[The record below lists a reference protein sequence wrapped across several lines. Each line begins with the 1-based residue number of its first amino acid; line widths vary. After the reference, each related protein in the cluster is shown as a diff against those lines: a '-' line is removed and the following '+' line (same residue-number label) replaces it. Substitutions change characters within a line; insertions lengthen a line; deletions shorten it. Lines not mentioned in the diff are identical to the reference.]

1 MRGLF
6 FKKDERQRWGYGFFG
21 AAGVAVALI
30 QAKIA
35 QALVAGEQFQ
45 PWRGTVFFQFL
56 EQTGAE
62 AVSLMFRMY
71 HQFSDQQR
79 ISPQSTPNGPHN
91 LPFLINRLQEY
102 AASEFF
108 LHFLKRLHERWNG
121 KIVEQPS
128 LALIRQPCNSSIASS
143 PLPRLE
149 RYGAV

>member
-6 FKKDERQRWGYGFFG
+6 FKKDERQRWGYGFCG

-62 AVSLMFRMY
+62 AVSLMFWVS
-71 HQFSDQQR
+71 HQFSAPQR
-79 ISPQSTPNGPHN
+79 ISTTSTQSGPIKLTFH
-91 LPFLINRLQEY
+91 ITRLKE
-102 AASEFF
+102 
-108 LHFLKRLHERWNG
+108 
-121 KIVEQPS
+121 
-128 LALIRQPCNSSIASS
+128 
-143 PLPRLE
+143 
-149 RYGAV
+149 

>member
-45 PWRGTVFFQFL
+45 PLRRTVFFQFL

-62 AVSLMFRMY
+62 AVSLMFWMY

-91 LPFLINRLQEY
+91 LPFLINRLQESLSTL
-102 AASEFF
+102 AS
-108 LHFLKRLHERWNG
+108 
-121 KIVEQPS
+121 P
-128 LALIRQPCNSSIASS
+128 
-143 PLPRLE
+143 
-149 RYGAV
+149 